1 MKKIYTFI
9 LVSAIAMGSFAQQ
22 KQSPS
27 RKPATPAV
35 KASVNALQTDV
46 ATDAPAT
53 AQTPK
58 ESKVKPNL
66 GISGSNKSMPFWEQ
80 VIGYSVYDLQSNN
93 SVQDRIFVDDNDQVH
108 ATWTMSFETTA
119 FTERGTG
126 YNQGEGY
133 VWEAEPVD
141 RLENVRTGWPGLMRG
156 GDNSEIIINHDGTNN
171 LNMLKRPNIGSGNWT
186 LSEIP
191 TSMGRNILW
200 PRSCVD
206 GNTIHL
212 IAASEAPA
220 DGNTA
225 TPHNGLNGNL
235 VYWRSDDNGATWA
248 IQDHI
253 FPEID
258 SNEYSRIDGDAY
270 AIHARD
276 GHVSIGIFSE
286 FNTTALLHSMDN
298 GDSWMWMP
306 ISTFEIPGYEVDSLS
321 DVDNDLIADT
331 IFTSDG
337 NGDVW
342 IDSDM
347 VTHVLFGTNFVL
359 DDTPDDGF
367 YSFFTTFD
375 MAYWNTNMMAD
386 ELLTAAEAEE
396 SAEDTDEDFL
406 IENIDQVASYRAGL
420 CSMPSMAEDTD
431 GTIYFTYSAGDE
443 DYLDNQFCRHIY
455 ANKITGEGTFGTP
468 VELTPDEDFDY
479 LEYVFPSLTMKNN
492 YLHIVAM
499 RDEEPGMLVAGD
511 LDDGETN
518 DIIYLAIGND
528 FDTTI
533 GVDENASSDFTI
545 YPNPSNGM
553 VNLNGEN
560 LSRQD
565 VRVYDAQGKMM
576 LHTQLN
582 GSGNNTLDLT
592 FLSNGVYTLV
602 VGSGNQK
609 VSQELIIKK

>member
-1 MKKIYTFI
+1 MKKIYSFI
-9 LVSAIAMGSFAQQ
+9 LLSAFAVVAVAQQ
-22 KQSPS
+22 KQSPA
-27 RKPATPAV
+27 RKPSTPAI
-35 KASVNALQTDV
+35 KASVK
-46 ATDAPAT
+46 AT
-53 AQTPK
+53 ATPVVVQTPTEVPQAEEPK
-58 ESKVKPNL
+58 AKPNL
-66 GISGSNKSMPFWEQ
+66 SVSSSSKSMEFWEQ

-119 FTERGTG
+119 YTERGTG

-133 VWEAEPVD
+133 VWDVEPVD
-141 RLENVRTGWPGLMRG
+141 RIESVRTGWPGLMRG
-156 GDNSEIIINHDGTNN
+156 GDNSEIIINHDGTTN

-186 LSEIP
+186 MTDIP
-191 TSMGRNILW
+191 TSMGRNLLW

-235 VYWRSDDNGATWA
+235 VYWRSDDNGATWS

-298 GDSWMWMP
+298 GETWMWMP

-321 DVDNDLIADT
+321 DSDNDLIADT

-342 IDSDM
+342 IDDNM

-359 DDTPDDGF
+359 DDTPGDGF
-367 YSFFTTFD
+367 YSYFTTFD
-375 MAYWNTNMMAD
+375 LAYWNSNMAAD
-386 ELLTAAEAEE
+386 DLLTAGLAEE
-396 SAEDTDEDFL
+396 SVNDTDEDFV
-406 IENIDQVASYRAGL
+406 IENIDYVANYRAGL

-431 GTIYFTYSAGDE
+431 GTIYFVYAAGDE
-443 DYLDNQFCRHIY
+443 EYLDDQFCRHIY
-455 ANKITGEGTFGTP
+455 ANKITGEGTFGTA
-468 VELTPDEDFDY
+468 VELTPDEDFDF
-479 LEYVFPSLTMKNN
+479 LEYAFPSLTMKNN

-499 RDEEPGMLVAGD
+499 RDEEPGMHVSGD
-511 LDDGETN
+511 EDDGDTN
-518 DIIYLAIGND
+518 DIIYLAIDNE

-533 GVDENASSDFTI
+533 GVDDVAKADFTI

-560 LSRQD
+560 LARQD
-565 VRVYDAQGKMM
+565 VRVYDVQGKML
-576 LHTQLN
+576 LHTQLSSSTTN
-582 GSGNNTLDLT
+582 SIDMT
-592 FLSNGVYTLV
+592 FLADGVYNLV
-602 VGSGNQK
+602 IGNGANK
-609 VSQELIIKK
+609 VSKELIIRK

>member
-1 MKKIYTFI
+1 MKKIYTII
-9 LVSAIAMGSFAQQ
+9 LLSVFALGSFAQQ
-22 KQSPS
+22 KQTPS
-27 RKPATPAV
+27 RKPSTQAV
-35 KASVNALQTDV
+35 KASVNAVENPV
-46 ATDAPAT
+46 ATDVPSALPA
-53 AQTPK
+53 AK
-58 ESKVKPNL
+58 EPKVKPNL
-66 GISGSNKSMPFWEQ
+66 PVSSSNKSMPFWEQ

-93 SVQDRIFVDDNDQVH
+93 SIQDRIFVDENDKVH
-108 ATWTMSFETTA
+108 ATWTMSFETTG

-133 VWEAEPVD
+133 VWDAEPVD
-141 RLENVRTGWPGLMRG
+141 RIESVRTGWPGLMHG
-156 GDNSEIIINHDGTNN
+156 GDNSEIIINHDGTTN
-171 LNMLKRPNIGSGNWT
+171 LNMLKRPNVGSGNWT

-191 TSMGRNILW
+191 TAMGRNILW

-212 IAASEAPA
+212 IAATEAPA

-235 VYWRSDDNGATWA
+235 VYWRSDDNGTTWA

-258 SNEYSRIDGDAY
+258 SNEYSRIDGDGY

-298 GDSWMWMP
+298 GDTWMWMP

-342 IDSDM
+342 IDSEM

-396 SAEDTDEDFL
+396 SAEDTDEDF
-406 IENIDQVASYRAGL
+406 IIDNIDQVASYRAGL

-533 GVDENASSDFTI
+533 GVEENTSAEFTI

-553 VNLNGEN
+553 VNLTGEN
-560 LSRQD
+560 LARQN
-565 VRVYDAQGKMM
+565 VRVYDAQGKLM
-576 LHTQLN
+576 LNTQLN
-582 GSGNNTLDLT
+582 GTDNNTIDLT
-592 FLSNGVYTLV
+592 FLSNGVYNVV
-602 VGSGNQK
+602 VGSGDHK
-609 VSQELIIKK
+609 VSQELIIRK

>member
-9 LVSAIAMGSFAQQ
+9 LLSAVAVGSFAQQ
-22 KQSPS
+22 KQTPS
-27 RKPATPAV
+27 RKPSTPAV
-35 KASVNALQTDV
+35 KASVNAV
-46 ATDAPAT
+46 ATPALTDTPT
-53 AQTPK
+53 AQPASQEPK
-58 ESKVKPNL
+58 AKPNL
-66 GISGSNKSMPFWEQ
+66 AVSSSSKSMNFWEQ

-93 SVQDRIFVDDNDQVH
+93 AVQDRIFVDDDDQVH
-108 ATWTMSFETTA
+108 ATWTMSYESTA
-119 FTERGTG
+119 YTDRGTG
-126 YNQGEGY
+126 YNQGEGFN
-133 VWEAEPVD
+133 WEEAPVD
-141 RLENVRTGWPGLMRG
+141 RVESVRTGWPGLMKG
-156 GDNSEIIINHDGTNN
+156 GDNSEIIINHDGTTN

-220 DGNTA
+220 EGNTA

-258 SNEYSRIDGDAY
+258 SNEYSRIDGDGY
-270 AIHARD
+270 AIHARN

-286 FNTTALLHSMDN
+286 FNSTALLHSMDN
-298 GDSWMWMP
+298 GNTWMWMP
-306 ISTFEIPGYEVDSLS
+306 ISTFEIPGYEVDTFS
-321 DVDNDLIADT
+321 DADNDMVADT

-342 IDSDM
+342 VDADM

-359 DDTPDDGF
+359 DDTPGDGF

-375 MAYWNTNMMAD
+375 LAYWNSTMAAD

-396 SAEDTDEDFL
+396 SEFDNDEDFL

-431 GTIYFTYSAGDE
+431 GTIFFTYSAGDE
-443 DYLDNQFCRHIY
+443 DYLDDQFCRHIY
-455 ANKITGEGTFGTP
+455 ANKITGDGIFGTP
-468 VELTPDEDFDY
+468 VELTPDEEYDY
-479 LEYVFPSLTMKNN
+479 FEYVFPSLTMKNN
-492 YLHIVAM
+492 HLHIVAM
-499 RDEEPGMLVAGD
+499 RDEEPGMHVSGD
-511 LDDGETN
+511 EDDADTN
-518 DIIYLAIGND
+518 DIIYLAIDNQ
-528 FDTTI
+528 FDLTI
-533 GVDENASSDFTI
+533 GVDENPPADFTI

-560 LSRQD
+560 LARQD
-565 VRVYDAQGKMM
+565 VRVYDFQGKMI

-582 GSGNNTLDLT
+582 ASGTNSIDMG
-592 FLSNGVYTLV
+592 FLSDGVYTLV
-602 VGSGNQK
+602 VGSGDQK
-609 VSQELIIKK
+609 VSKELIIKK

>member
-1 MKKIYTFI
+1 MKKIYTFV
-9 LVSAIAMGSFAQQ
+9 LFSAIAAGAFAQQ
-22 KQSPS
+22 KQTPA
-27 RKPATPAV
+27 RKPTTPAV
-35 KASVNALQTDV
+35 KASVQPIANPVVNEQPV
-46 ATDAPAT
+46 AVPT
-53 AQTPK
+53 AQEPK
-58 ESKVKPNL
+58 AKPNL
-66 GISGSNKSMPFWEQ
+66 AVSSSSKSMEMWEQ
-80 VIGYSVYDLQSNN
+80 VIGYSVYDLQTNN
-93 SVQDRIFVDDNDQVH
+93 AIQDRIFVDDNDQVH

-133 VWEAEPVD
+133 NWGDAPVD
-141 RLENVRTGWPGLMRG
+141 RIESVRTGWPGLMHG
-156 GDNSEIIINHDGTNN
+156 GDNSEIIINHDGTTN
-171 LNMLKRPNIGSGNWT
+171 LNILKRPNVGSGNWT
-186 LSEIP
+186 MSDVP

-212 IAASEAPA
+212 IAATEAPA

-235 VYWRSDDNGATWA
+235 VYWRSDDNGSTWS
-248 IQDHI
+248 IQDHV

-298 GDSWMWMP
+298 GDTWSYMP
-306 ISTFEIPGYEVDSLS
+306 ISTFEIPGYEVDELS
-321 DVDNDLIADT
+321 DADNDLIADT

-342 IDSDM
+342 IDGDM

-359 DDTPDDGF
+359 DDTPGDDL
-367 YSFFTTFD
+367 YSYFTTFEL
-375 MAYWNTNMMAD
+375 AYWNTNMMAD
-386 ELLTAAEAEE
+386 ELLTAAVAEE
-396 SAEDTDEDFL
+396 SVNDTDEDFI
-406 IENIDQVASYRAGL
+406 IENIDQVATYRAGL

-431 GTIYFTYSAGDE
+431 GTIFFVYSAGDE
-443 DYLDNQFCRHIY
+443 EYLDNQFCRHIY
-455 ANKITGEGTFGTP
+455 ANKITGEGTFGTA

-518 DIIYLAIGND
+518 DIIYISINNELETN
-528 FDTTI
+528 I
-533 GVDENASSDFTI
+533 GVDESVAADFTI
-545 YPNPSNGM
+545 YPNPSNGL
-553 VNLNGEN
+553 VNLSGDN
-560 LSRQD
+560 LARQD
-565 VRVYDAQGKMM
+565 VRVYDIQGKMI

-582 GSGNNTLDLT
+582 GTGNNTIDMT
-592 FLSNGVYTLV
+592 FLSDGVYNLV
-602 VGSGNQK
+602 VGSGDHK
-609 VSQELIIKK
+609 VSKELIIKK